1 MPRKTGLTPAKKK
14 EAVLKLLRREEPA
27 SKIARRYKISEATLM
42 RYRDA
47 FLEGGMLGLQNG
59 KRDPAEARIKELEKQ
74 LEQRDQV
81 IGELTI
87 ANRLLKKI
95 QDGEI

>member
-47 FLEGGMLGLQNG
+47 FLEGGMMALQNG
-59 KRDPAEARIKELEKQ
+59 KRNPAEDQVRELKKQ